1 MSTSLTMLR
10 GMMYLLKLKGVLPMK
25 PMTEEVIELIKK
37 TYGITD
43 EEGIVDDDDVDG
55 DEVNRE
61 E

>member
-1 MSTSLTMLR
+1 MLW
-10 GMMYLLKLKGVLPMK
+10 GMMYLLKLKGVLQMK
-25 PMTEEVIELIKK
+25 PMTDEVIELIKK